1 MTHVTDRETQRGQ
14 VSCPRSYSK
23 SGISSYFQGSVLCVV
38 YWVRCLG
45 RYRRVPWY
53 HETMNS
59 LEEKGYDHGT
69 NNNKAYFSFG
79 VLFLLILAQSL
90 CNSIPILQMVNKNRA
105 LSWTVARQAPLS
117 GEVSRQEYC
126 RGLPFYSPGDLPDP
140 GIEPRSVAL
149 WADSSSSEPPGKPKS
164 VGESGEIRGNWGI
177 WGRTRGCCVLGPPS
191 QSKKT
196 IRVLDHSR
204 LVLQNC

>member
-1 MTHVTDRETQRGQ
+1 MQYYTSSSTCCLLTVVWNNKGQYSNMTHVSDRETQRGQ

-59 LEEKGYDHGT
+59 LEEKGFDHGT

-105 LSWTVARQAPLS
+105 LRAEILDCDFPDGNSNIGFRLS
-117 GEVSRQEYC
+117 
-126 RGLPFYSPGDLPDP
+126 LL
-140 GIEPRSVAL
+140 
-149 WADSSSSEPPGKPKS
+149 
-164 VGESGEIRGNWGI
+164 
-177 WGRTRGCCVLGPPS
+177 
-191 QSKKT
+191 
-196 IRVLDHSR
+196 
-204 LVLQNC
+204 